1 MDTAMS
7 VVHSVEPDLSSLSW
21 FALLWLVCCVSG
33 LTISGMLP
41 LRETSP
47 VRGGAVLVIGNVIAL
62 LLLVIGTLLFAA
74 LSLRVSS
81 IILVSAAVFLYM
93 PVAFNSVPQ
102 KWRDTRAGLAL
113 LMCIQITALTFVC
126 RSDVITNKLLAA

>member
-41 LRETSP
+41 LVPTTILPDLLMRSRT
-47 VRGGAVLVIGNVIAL
+47 GAPSTAKVL
-62 LLLVIGTLLFAA
+62 
-74 LSLRVSS
+74 
-81 IILVSAAVFLYM
+81 
-93 PVAFNSVPQ
+93 PQ
-102 KWRDTRAGLAL
+102 KRK
-113 LMCIQITALTFVC
+113 
-126 RSDVITNKLLAA
+126 S